1 MCSEEQKL
9 SSLVMPYSPHWKAF
23 ASSKHLVCSLEQ
35 VLSIT
40 SVMVPHVHRAKT
52 FTSCSRKSIPIF
64 TCAHTLRHTT
74 VAVLFQAKGIS
85 NAISNLDLAINPHRI
100 IGLSWKEPL
109 GSLHPTNIPE
119 LNAENN
125 HQLQPSL
132 QPGCFPWH

>member
-1 MCSEEQKL
+1 MCSEEQKS
-9 SSLVMPYSPHWKAF
+9 SSLVMPFPLHWKAF
-23 ASSKHLVCSLEQ
+23 ASSKDLVCSLEQ
-35 VLSIT
+35 VSSIT

-52 FTSCSRKSIPIF
+52 FTSCSRKSISIF

-74 VAVLFQAKGIS
+74 VTVLFQDEETPI
-85 NAISNLDLAINPHRI
+85 AITNLDLAINPHRI

-109 GSLHPTNIPE
+109 GSPHPTNIPE